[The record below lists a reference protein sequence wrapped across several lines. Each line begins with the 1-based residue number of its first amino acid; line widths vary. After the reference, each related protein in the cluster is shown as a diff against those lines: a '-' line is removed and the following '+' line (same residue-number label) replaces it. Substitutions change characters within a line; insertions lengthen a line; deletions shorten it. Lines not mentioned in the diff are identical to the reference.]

1 MNEPSAP
8 VPPPVSEPQPVVR
21 RYRWGRLGTLAA
33 LITIIACIA
42 VVLGDHK
49 SALLEKPE
57 GTRPNRMLEMGA
69 RYAVGVHHLMQ
80 MTGQDTSALTA
91 PMTEDLNRMS
101 HSPADL
107 LRITILKS
115 WMLNTWPS
123 EAAWTEKA
131 GDDAELQKDAD
142 TLTQLQTTKGNGE
155 KEPYLRLH
163 QRHGWMAELALAQ
176 ATPADSPERKVI
188 VDSAIKTALALVGG
202 SLLGMAAAACGLV
215 ILILGFLR
223 WRRGHLQFTLQRID
237 PADGGVL
244 MEGFAFYMALFLLLP
259 GAILSLPF
267 ALPREV
273 AYLGAGIAVIVG
285 LLWPLWR
292 GMGKPVWLEA
302 MGLHRGEGL
311 RREMG
316 AGILGW
322 LAALPILVLGMIAAS
337 LITKATGVPPS
348 HPIMEVFAGNGWARL
363 GAVILAAVWAPVSEE
378 LMFRGMLFP
387 GLSSRLRWVVGTLLG
402 AFIFA
407 VIHPQGWAGVPAIM
421 TLAIA
426 FSTLRLWRRSLI
438 APMTAH
444 ALNNGSISLLML
456 LM

>member
-1 MNEPSAP
+1 MNEPSAA
-8 VPPPVSEPQPVVR
+8 VPPPLSEPQPVVR

-49 SALLEKPE
+49 SALLENPE
-57 GTRPNRMLEMGA
+57 GTQPNRMLEMGA
-69 RYAVGVHHLMQ
+69 RYAVGVQQLMQ

-101 HSPADL
+101 QSPADE

-115 WMLNTWPS
+115 WMLNTWPT
-123 EAAWTEKA
+123 EANWTEKA
-131 GDDAELQKDAD
+131 GDDAELKKDVD
-142 TLTQLQTTKGNGE
+142 TLSQLQAAKGQGE

-163 QRHGWMAELALAQ
+163 QRHGWMAELAKALAM
-176 ATPADSPERKVI
+176 PKESPERKAV

-223 WRRGHLQFTLQRID
+223 WRRGELPITLRFTD
-237 PADGGVL
+237 AADGGVL
-244 MEGFAFYMALFLLLP
+244 IEGFALYMALFLFLP
-259 GAILSLPF
+259 GAILFLPGS
-267 ALPREV
+267 LPREF
-273 AYLGAGIAVIVG
+273 AYVGAGIAVVVG
-285 LLWPLWR
+285 LLWPRWR
-292 GMGKPVWLEA
+292 GMEKSAWREA
-302 MGLHRGEGL
+302 LGLHRGAGFG
-311 RREMG
+311 REMG
-316 AGILGW
+316 AGIIGW
-322 LAALPILVLGMIAAS
+322 LAALPLLVLGMIAAS

-348 HPIMEVFAGNGWARL
+348 HPIMDVFAGDGWARL

-378 LMFRGMLFP
+378 LMFRGLLFP
-387 GLSSRLRWVVGTLLG
+387 GLSSRLRWVLGTLLG